1 MEHNQLPSKRGT
13 LQLIGYIL
21 LFVAA
26 IFLVTAMEAPFYMVE
41 RGHDGEIHP
50 DDSHIGAPWRY
61 FGISVLWYTA
71 CGAAA
76 SGITALSVA
85 RWGPNP

>member
-1 MEHNQLPSKRGT
+1 MECGRLPSKREK
-13 LQLIGYIL
+13 LQLFGCFL

-41 RGHDGEIHP
+41 RGRDGAIHP

-71 CGAAA
+71 CGATLL
-76 SGITALSVA
+76 GIMALGLA
-85 RWGPNP
+85 RWGSD